1 MLIFNPQVHIDI
13 QLPLGVK
20 AMKKSTA
27 IALFLAAAMA
37 ASSFGSD
44 TADAAP
50 APAPAPAPTTATES
64 WTLKATGTGLTEP
77 AAQTNCADLLEE
89 HYNTDVDNGVIACPA
104 GSSPLAGTPNCS
116 NCSENSE
123 ALEPW
128 SCPGTL
134 IVTCEPYY

>member
-50 APAPAPAPTTATES
+50 APAPAPTTATES

-77 AAQTNCADLLEE
+77 AAQTNCGDLLEE
-89 HYNTDVDNGVIACPA
+89 YYNTDVDNGVIACPA

-134 IVTCEPYY
+134 IVTCEPVY